1 MLVSTE
7 VSKTG
12 NRCLIGHEPDQLSS
26 ENNAD
31 PTSSA
36 DDSMGL

>member
-12 NRCLIGHEPDQLSS
+12 NRCLIGHEPGQLSS

-36 DDSMGL
+36 DESMGL

>member
-7 VSKTG
+7 VFKTV
-12 NRCLIGHEPDQLSS
+12 NRCLIGHKPGQLSS

-31 PTSSA
+31 PTSST
-36 DDSMGL
+36 DESMGL